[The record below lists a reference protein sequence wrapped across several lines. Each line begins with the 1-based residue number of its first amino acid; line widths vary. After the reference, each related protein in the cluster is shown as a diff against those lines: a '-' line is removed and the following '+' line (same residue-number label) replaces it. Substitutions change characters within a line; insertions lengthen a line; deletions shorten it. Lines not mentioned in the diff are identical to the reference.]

1 MWGRDFN
8 MSPDVKAVRQN
19 LELIVDNGQLNPALQ
34 ENDTNAFGATLGN
47 NVYVW
52 RSGVGVTADGALVYA
67 GGPAMSIIAL
77 ARTLQSAGAVRA
89 MEMDI
94 NTDWVSGFWY
104 QPQDPN
110 VPGSPIVG
118 VKLLDNMS
126 HDGSQYLQ
134 PNSRDFFAFTAD
146 AKLVTPTTTTTTK
159 PKKK

>member
-1 MWGRDFN
+1 
-8 MSPDVKAVRQN
+8 
-19 LELIVDNGQLNPALQ
+19 
-34 ENDTNAFGATLGN
+34 
-47 NVYVW
+47 
-52 RSGVGVTADGALVYA
+52 VGVTADGALLYA

-94 NTDWVSGFWY
+94 NTDWVSAFTY

-110 VPGSPIVG
+110 VPGSPIIG

-126 HDGSQYLQ
+126 HGGDQYLQ
-134 PNSRDFFAFTAD
+134 QNSRDFFAFTAD
-146 AKLVTPTTTTTTK
+146 AKVEVPVTTTTT